1 METKLKIL
9 QLNVRQWSRDLNR
22 EKPTYWRKRAKKIKE
37 LIQRENPDIILFQ
50 ELTVPMKWHVLP
62 KGYKR
67 ATRFSISHHIYCRKG
82 YEVVGC
88 EWHIHWCRALLD
100 IGYNACFNVF
110 SVHSHWNRKIY
121 VKVADQILRAYQ
133 ANKNRVW
140 DTTIVGGDWNVDPE
154 TMERRLRPLT
164 LCRTHEET
172 FQNWTKPES
181 HGELDYFAY
190 NHCKPLC
197 RKLDDFVSDH
207 YPVMLEIK

>member
-1 METKLKIL
+1 MLMKIL
-9 QLNVRQWSRDLNR
+9 SLNVRQWSRDLNS
-22 EKPTYWRKRAKKIKE
+22 KAPTYWRKRAKAIKE
-37 LIQRENPDIILFQ
+37 LIEREKPDIILFQ

-67 ATRFSISHHIYCRKG
+67 ATRFSISHHIYCTNSYLVKER
-82 YEVVGC
+82 
-88 EWHIHWCRALLD
+88 EWHLHWCRALL
-100 IGYNACFNVF
+100 YNKWSSGITAFNIF
-110 SVHSHWNRKIY
+110 SVHSHWDRKIY
-121 VKVADQILRAYQ
+121 TKVSEQILSNY
-133 ANKNRVW
+133 KENRSSYII
-140 DTTIVGGDWNVDPE
+140 TIAGGDWNVDPE
-154 TMERRLRPLT
+154 VMERRLRPLT

-207 YPVMLEIK
+207 KAVILEIQ